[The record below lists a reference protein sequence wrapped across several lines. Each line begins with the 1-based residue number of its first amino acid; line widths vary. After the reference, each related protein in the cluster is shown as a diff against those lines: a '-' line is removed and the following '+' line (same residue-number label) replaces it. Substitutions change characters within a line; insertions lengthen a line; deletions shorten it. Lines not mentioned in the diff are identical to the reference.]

1 MKNALFWSKIYSIKH
16 SKLDED
22 HKRFFLFYLDLE
34 NMINEGQYDSVLL
47 KLISNRLL
55 DYITNHCKQEEAY
68 MASIRYPLLESH
80 KRAHNKL
87 IEEFKFIIS
96 NLNNK
101 EFVYNELL
109 GCLKKTFLMHIVY
122 EDSLILRFNNYCFD
136 LNEFQ
141 FNIEDY
147 EKIIEVFNG
156 INSEKDFMYICSCL
170 EKSTHKICETFHK
183 EIIQNNLVVTCQ
195 KCGDPIV
202 FFDMDIDNK
211 EEMSRLKEFVMG
223 DRNV

>member
-1 MKNALFWSKIYSIKH
+1 MF
-16 SKLDED
+16 
-22 HKRFFLFYLDLE
+22 
-34 NMINEGQYDSVLL
+34 
-47 KLISNRLL
+47 
-55 DYITNHCKQEEAY
+55 
-68 MASIRYPLLESH
+68 
-80 KRAHNKL
+80 
-87 IEEFKFIIS
+87 
-96 NLNNK
+96 
-101 EFVYNELL
+101 
-109 GCLKKTFLMHIVY
+109 KKTFLMHIVY